1 MRDKNRIRPL
11 LNKLENLWDKY
22 PDLRF
27 GQLISLITSE
37 IKMPNL
43 LLAEEADWEKA
54 IEKVTHKTNKNT
66 QSNIE

>member
-1 MRDKNRIRPL
+1 MRDPNRIKPF
-11 LNKLENLWDKY
+11 LNKFAELWEKY

-43 LLAEEADWEKA
+43 LLAEEEQWQEA
-54 IEKVTHKTNKNT
+54 IERVIDKIKKENK
-66 QSNIE
+66 